1 MKKLPLFA
9 LSAALLLSG
18 CNMNS
23 LGGIGQMDSAT
34 AGTAIG
40 NVIAS
45 VLGLNKMTR
54 QDILGAWSYSGP
66 GCAFT
71 SDQLLAKAGGEVAA
85 AEIKTKVE
93 PTYQKLGIKTGNT
106 SVTFNEDGTF
116 TARIAGKQIS
126 GNYTF
131 DETDYKVTL
140 NTLLLSMNCYAKKN
154 VNGISLLF
162 ESSKL
167 LTLMQT
173 MSALSGDATLQT
185 IGELMK
191 SYDGLRLGFEY
202 RR

>member
-1 MKKLPLFA
+1 MKKISLFA
-9 LSAALLLSG
+9 LAAALMLSG

-34 AGTAIG
+34 AGAAIG

-54 QDILGAWSYSGP
+54 QDILGAWSYFGP

-71 SDQLLAKAGGEVAA
+71 SDQLLAQAGGEVAA

-93 PTYQKLGIKTGNT
+93 PTYQKLGIKSGNT

-116 TARIAGKQIS
+116 TARFAGKQLS
-126 GNYTF
+126 GNDTI

-140 NTLLLSMNCYAKKN
+140 KTLLLSINCYAKKN

-167 LTLMQT
+167 LTLLQT
-173 MSALSGDATLQT
+173 MSALSGDASLQT

-191 SYDGLRLGFEY
+191 NYDGLRLGFDY
-202 RR
+202 RK

>member
-1 MKKLPLFA
+1 MKKISLFA
-9 LSAALLLSG
+9 LAAALMLSG

-34 AGTAIG
+34 AGAAIG

-54 QDILGAWSYSGP
+54 QDILGAWSYFGP

-71 SDQLLAKAGGEVAA
+71 SDQLLAQAGGEVAA

-93 PTYQKLGIKTGNT
+93 PTYQKLGIKSGNT

-116 TARIAGKQIS
+116 TARIAGKQLS
-126 GNYTF
+126 GNDTI

-140 NTLLLSMNCYAKKN
+140 KTLLLSINCYAKKN

-167 LTLMQT
+167 LTLLQT
-173 MSALSGDATLQT
+173 MSALSGDASLQT

-191 SYDGLRLGFEY
+191 NYDGLRLGFDY
-202 RR
+202 RK